1 MYVLKRE
8 KKDEEDGG
16 SNPFSNLEKTSVLQE
31 ARTFNE
37 TPVNPRKCAEILT
50 KILYLLNQ
58 GEVLGTREATD
69 AFFAM
74 TKLFQCREP
83 VLRRLVYLGIKE
95 LSKVAEDVI
104 IVTSSLTKDMT
115 GKEDLYRAS
124 AIRALCKITD
134 HCGFVRETASTAGA
148 SAAGDSTSSMEEN
161 ASSVDE
167 DFERLNRTTTF
178 AEFVEADDDVAICGE
193 LSLDDAIAEA
203 LPDADT
209 TATSDE
215 DEDDAA
221 AAADAVPTSFADML
235 RHIDGIR
242 SYVCT
247 REATEDVLLYV
258 AKLEGKLLRLG
269 SKKVQKKLT
278 DFF

>member
-1 MYVLKRE
+1 MENLKVKELIEVCEELGLTLGGE
-8 KKDEEDGG
+8 KRKQAILEIMKKEGVTAEEVDEAWADIKG
-16 SNPFSNLEKTSVLQE
+16 
-31 ARTFNE
+31 
-37 TPVNPRKCAEILT
+37 
-50 KILYLLNQ
+50 
-58 GEVLGTREATD
+58 
-69 AFFAM
+69 
-74 TKLFQCREP
+74 CREEAERRELCEREREEAERQERLKMKRIELA
-83 VLRRLVYLGIKE
+83 LRQCSQAPSV
-95 LSKVAEDVI
+95 
-104 IVTSSLTKDMT
+104 
-115 GKEDLYRAS
+115 AS
-124 AIRALCKITD
+124 ATVP
-134 HCGFVRETASTAGA
+134 HCGFVRETASTAGTY
-148 SAAGDSTSSMEEN
+148 AAGDSTSSMEEN

-247 REATEDVLLYV
+247 REATEDVLLDV
-258 AKLEGKLLRLG
+258 AKLDGKLLWLG
-269 SKKVQKKLT
+269 SRKVQKKLT

>member
-1 MYVLKRE
+1 
-8 KKDEEDGG
+8 
-16 SNPFSNLEKTSVLQE
+16 
-31 ARTFNE
+31 
-37 TPVNPRKCAEILT
+37 
-50 KILYLLNQ
+50 
-58 GEVLGTREATD
+58 
-69 AFFAM
+69 
-74 TKLFQCREP
+74 
-83 VLRRLVYLGIKE
+83 
-95 LSKVAEDVI
+95 
-104 IVTSSLTKDMT
+104 
-115 GKEDLYRAS
+115 
-124 AIRALCKITD
+124 
-134 HCGFVRETASTAGA
+134 
-148 SAAGDSTSSMEEN
+148 MEEN

-247 REATEDVLLYV
+247 REATEDVLLDV

-278 DFF
+278 DFFKLFQRALSVERQDTGGRRGRSKRTHSSEQRWSRSGPSSSPFASRVHPRRPRQLPAEAQMPTRSAKKRALTAPDEGEGDLEQFKSEIRNSKEDRESIQSLQGAVMTLVEAVAALTGRVNTIETTVGLGE

>member
-1 MYVLKRE
+1 
-8 KKDEEDGG
+8 
-16 SNPFSNLEKTSVLQE
+16 
-31 ARTFNE
+31 
-37 TPVNPRKCAEILT
+37 
-50 KILYLLNQ
+50 
-58 GEVLGTREATD
+58 
-69 AFFAM
+69 
-74 TKLFQCREP
+74 
-83 VLRRLVYLGIKE
+83 
-95 LSKVAEDVI
+95 
-104 IVTSSLTKDMT
+104 
-115 GKEDLYRAS
+115 
-124 AIRALCKITD
+124 
-134 HCGFVRETASTAGA
+134 
-148 SAAGDSTSSMEEN
+148 MEEN

-167 DFERLNRTTTF
+167 DFERLNQTTTF

-215 DEDDAA
+215 DEDAAA

-247 REATEDVLLYV
+247 REATEDVLLDV

-269 SKKVQKKLT
+269 SKKVQKKLM
-278 DFF
+278 DFFKLSNQSVHTSFDNKQSSN